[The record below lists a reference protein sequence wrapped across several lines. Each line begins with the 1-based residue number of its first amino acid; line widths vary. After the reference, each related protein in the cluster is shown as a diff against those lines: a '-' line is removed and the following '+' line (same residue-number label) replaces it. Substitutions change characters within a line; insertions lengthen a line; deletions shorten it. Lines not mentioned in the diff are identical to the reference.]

1 MNGAVVADDYGH
13 HPDAYRVTF
22 DTARAVGFRRIIAIH
37 QPHTFSRTKMLM
49 NEFVDVLSTV
59 DHVIVA
65 PIYAA
70 RETNDQY
77 NVSALDVVER
87 LPNAEYCETFE
98 DIAKR
103 VFETA
108 REGDLF
114 ITLGCGDIYKAAKLI
129 TKMNAEKNREKNG

>member
-1 MNGAVVADDYGH
+1 MMM
-13 HPDAYRVTF
+13 
-22 DTARAVGFRRIIAIH
+22 
-37 QPHTFSRTKMLM
+37 K
-49 NEFVDVLSTV
+49 EFAEVLSTV

-70 RETNDQY
+70 RETNDLY
-77 NVSALDVVER
+77 NVSALDLVKL

-98 DIAKR
+98 DIADR

-108 REGDLF
+108 KDGDLF

-129 TKMNAEKNREKNG
+129 AKREKLRRNCE